1 MPPPRTLKSNVTK
14 QGEFRLV
21 QAGPLFSAVLIRNGR
36 IVRKIDDEDADRAW
50 VRLHD
55 DAPKKEPVCSGHASA
70 LKRFQGFF
78 PGGFKDPAFGRSQ
91 RDSKLAAKAR
101 LDRAAAV
108 MDAADG
114 RGDIDEVIQVYASA
128 ADLLSQFEKP
138 AIRRV
143 LEGYGGRGFLTAAA
157 RFALD
162 PGPATLGAMA
172 ALLKPEKADK
182 WTIVTYLPFLWLPE
196 RHMFLKPETMKD
208 FAGRVGHGFAR
219 TYRAALDFEVYES
232 LLALAAETEREV
244 QALEPR
250 DRIDIQSFM
259 WVVGAYGE
267 DGAAKLAAVRTGT

>member
-1 MPPPRTLKSNVTK
+1 MPPRTLKSNVTK

-21 QAGPLFSAVLIRNGR
+21 QAGPVFTALLIKGDKV
-36 IVRKIDDEDADRAW
+36 VRTVVADDADQAW
-50 VRLHD
+50 TQLHD
-55 DAPKKEPVCSGHASA
+55 EAPKTEPEYAGYVDAIR
-70 LKRFQGFF
+70 RFRSFF
-78 PGGFKDPAFGRSQ
+78 PGGFSDPAFGRQ
-91 RDSKLAAKAR
+91 ERDYKVLAKAH
-101 LDRAAAV
+101 LDASAPLAEAAA
-108 MDAADG
+108 G
-114 RGDIDEVIQVYASA
+114 EGDIDEVVKVFCS
-128 ADLLSQFEKP
+128 DTNLLSQFEKP
-138 AIRRV
+138 RIRKV
-143 LEGYGGRGFLTAAA
+143 LLGYHGRAFLTAAA

-232 LLALAAETEREV
+232 LLALVAETEREV